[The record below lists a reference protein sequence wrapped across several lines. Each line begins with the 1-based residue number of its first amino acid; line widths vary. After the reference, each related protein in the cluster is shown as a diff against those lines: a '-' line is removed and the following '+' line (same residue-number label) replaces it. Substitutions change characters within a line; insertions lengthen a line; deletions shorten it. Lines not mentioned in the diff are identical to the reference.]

1 MQEFRQQLRF
11 MLVGLV
17 SKGIGYESIVLD
29 MEELES
35 LVKTYGGEVFAA
47 VIQKADYPHKATFI
61 GSGKAEEVADKIAEE
76 KIDIVVINDVV
87 KPGQLFSLEKIF
99 FRSNPKIKVWDR
111 LDLILQI
118 FSQHAHTKEAKL
130 QIDLA
135 GLRHMGPRTY
145 GMGYILSR
153 QGGGIGT
160 VGVGET
166 NTELMKRHF
175 RNEMRQISLQL
186 AKLSQEKIKQIEKR
200 KSIGF
205 QTAAIVGYTNAGK
218 TTLFNRLTGKTNLV
232 AETLFATLDS
242 SVGKVYIPKL
252 KKDIIVSDTIGFIKN
267 LPPTLIDAF
276 KSTLLESVS
285 ADLLLVVIDLSDPEF
300 ADKIRTVEE
309 ILHELCGE
317 KKNRLYVFNK
327 IDQAASFER
336 TDLGKRYADFNP
348 LFISAKIGSGVDK
361 LLETLGDKIVKYN
374 TSSDKR

>member
-1 MQEFRQQLRF
+1 MQEFQQQLRF

-17 SKGIGYESIVLD
+17 SKGIDYESIVLD

-35 LVKTYGGEVFAA
+35 LVKTYSGEVFAA

-99 FRSNPKIKVWDR
+99 FRANPKIKVWDR

-175 RNEMRQISLQL
+175 RNEMKQISLQL
-186 AKLSQEKIKQIEKR
+186 TKLSQEKIKQIEKR

-218 TTLFNRLTGKTNLV
+218 TMLFNRLTNKTNLV
-232 AETLFATLDS
+232 ADTLFATLDS

-285 ADLLLVVIDLSDPEF
+285 ADLLLVVIDIVDPEF
-300 ADKIRTVEE
+300 AGKIRAVEE
-309 ILHELCGE
+309 ILYELCGE
-317 KKNRLYVFNK
+317 KKNRLYVLNK
-327 IDQAASFER
+327 IDKAMSFER
-336 TDLGKRYADFNP
+336 TDLRKRYADFNP
-348 LFISAKIGSGVDK
+348 LFISAKTGLGVDQ
-361 LLETLGDKIVKYN
+361 LLEALGDKIVKDN

>member
-1 MQEFRQQLRF
+1 MQEFQQQLRF

-17 SKGIGYESIVLD
+17 SKGVDYESIVLD

-47 VIQKADYPHKATFI
+47 VIQKSDYPHKATFI
-61 GSGKAEEVADKIAEE
+61 GSGKAEEVADTIAKE
-76 KIDIVVINDVV
+76 KIDIIVINDVL
-87 KPGQLFSLEKIF
+87 KPGQLFTLEGIF
-99 FRSNPKIKVWDR
+99 IRSNPKIKVWDR

-166 NTELMKRHF
+166 NTELMKRHW

-186 AKLSQEKIKQIEKR
+186 TKLSNEKIKQIEKR

-205 QTAAIVGYTNAGK
+205 QTIAIVGYTNAGK
-218 TTLFNRLTGKTNLV
+218 TRLFNLLTGKTNLV
-232 AETLFATLDS
+232 ADTLFATLDS
-242 SVGKVYIPKL
+242 SVGKAYIPKL
-252 KKDIIVSDTIGFIKN
+252 QKDIIVSDTIGFIKN
-267 LPPTLIDAF
+267 LPPTLIEAF
-276 KSTLLESVS
+276 KSTLLESVN
-285 ADLLLVVIDLSDPEF
+285 ADLLVVVIDLSDPEF

-309 ILHELCGE
+309 IMRELCGE

-327 IDQAASFER
+327 IDKTKSFDR
-336 TDLGKRYADFNP
+336 TDLMKQYGGFTP
-348 LFISAKIGSGVDK
+348 LFISAKTGSGVDRLLDTIGELISK
-361 LLETLGDKIVKYN
+361 L
-374 TSSDKR
+374 SDKG

>member
-1 MQEFRQQLRF
+1 MQEFKLQLRF

-17 SKGIGYESIVLD
+17 SKGIDYESTILD
-29 MEELES
+29 MEELQS

-47 VIQKADYPHKATFI
+47 VTQKTDYPYKATFI

-76 KIDIVVINDVV
+76 KIDVVVINGVL
-87 KPGQLFSLEKIF
+87 KPGQLYTLEKIF
-99 FRSNPKIKVWDR
+99 FRANPKIKVWDR
-111 LDLILQI
+111 LNLILQI

-135 GLRHMGPRTY
+135 GLRHMGPRTF

-166 NTELMKRHF
+166 NTELMKRHW
-175 RNEMRQISLQL
+175 RSEMRQISAQL
-186 AKLSQEKIKQIEKR
+186 AKLSEEKVKQIEKR

-218 TTLFNRLTGKTNLV
+218 TMLFNRLTGKTNLV
-232 AETLFATLDS
+232 ADSLFATLDS
-242 SVGKVYIPKL
+242 SVGKLYIPKL

-276 KSTLLESVS
+276 KSTLLESVN
-285 ADLLLVVIDLSDPEF
+285 ADLLVVVIDLSDPEF
-300 ADKIRTVEE
+300 ADKIRAVDE

-317 KKNRLYVFNK
+317 KMNRLYVFNK
-327 IDQAASFER
+327 TDKAKSFDR
-336 TDLGKRYADFNP
+336 TDLRMRYADFNP
-348 LFISAKIGSGVDK
+348 LFISAKSGAGIDK
-361 LLETLGDKIVKYN
+361 LLDTTGELIAKLSHKG
-374 TSSDKR
+374 

>member
-1 MQEFRQQLRF
+1 MEELGKQLRF

-17 SKGIGYESIVLD
+17 SKGIDYESIVLD
-29 MEELES
+29 MEELQS

-76 KIDIVVINDVV
+76 KIDIVVINDVL
-87 KPGQLFSLEKIF
+87 KPGQLYTLEKIF

-135 GLRHMGPRTY
+135 SLRHMGPRTY

-166 NTELMKRHF
+166 NTELMKRHWK
-175 RNEMRQISLQL
+175 NEMRQISSQL
-186 AKLSQEKIKQIEKR
+186 TKLSEEKIKQIEKR

-218 TTLFNRLTGKTNLV
+218 TMLFNRLTSKTNLV
-232 AETLFATLDS
+232 ADTLFATLDS
-242 SVGKVYIPKL
+242 SVGKLYIPKL

-267 LPPTLIDAF
+267 LPPTLIEAF

-300 ADKIRTVEE
+300 TDKIQAVEK
-309 ILHELCGE
+309 ILLELCGE

-327 IDQAASFER
+327 IDKATSFER
-336 TDLGKRYADFNP
+336 TDLRKRYADFNP
-348 LFISAKIGSGVDK
+348 LFISAKIGSGVDE
-361 LLETLGDKIVKYN
+361 LLKAIGDKIVKYN
-374 TSSDKR
+374 TSSDKS